1 MNERSIFSIVIASW
15 CRRASDECPVPKS
28 SIATRTPRACSASTI
43 ASLLSGCSM
52 AVDSVISSMSRPGA
66 IPNDSTMP
74 RTDSI
79 AVRRQKRDGR
89 LTET

>member
-1 MNERSIFSIVIASW
+1 
-15 CRRASDECPVPKS
+15 
-28 SIATRTPRACSASTI
+28 
-43 ASLLSGCSM
+43 M

-74 RTDSI
+74 STDSI
-79 AVRRQKRDGR
+79 AVRRQKREGR